1 VAATRRGR
9 GEDGISFEHAKN
21 TECRDARFHQHC
33 QGRWRGS
40 LSIGFDGRAGGSAA
54 RSPAGPRPP
63 SRSPWPSCAR
73 NWGRAPKP
81 SRTYTVNEAVDE
93 WLDKGLPVRSER
105 TTDLYRYAVG
115 HLLAKVG
122 TRPLRDLSAGE
133 VRSALQSLRGQL
145 STRTLSIAQLSL
157 VRAIRFAQAHDRV
170 GRNVAEVG

>member
-1 VAATRRGR
+1 LAGLALHWVRREGRRIRRKVSGRTKTAVQVALAELR
-9 GEDGISFEHAKN
+9 EE
-21 TECRDARFHQHC
+21 
-33 QGRWRGS
+33 
-40 LSIGFDGRAGGSAA
+40 L
-54 RSPAGPRPP
+54 
-63 SRSPWPSCAR
+63 
-73 NWGRAPKP
+73 GRAPKS

-170 GRNVAEVG
+170 GRNMAEVG